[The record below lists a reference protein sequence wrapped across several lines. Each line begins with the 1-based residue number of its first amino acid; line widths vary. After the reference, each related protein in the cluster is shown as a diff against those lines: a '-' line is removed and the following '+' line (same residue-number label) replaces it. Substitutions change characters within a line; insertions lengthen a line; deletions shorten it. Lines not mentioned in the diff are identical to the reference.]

1 MNIVLELSA
10 AQVAARGV
18 ELWASQSARVE
29 GARLGLVGDFSPLFR
44 VLAQDA
50 QVASGRI
57 TLDRVPLSDA
67 VAQGVAGLSLCD
79 PPLDRHATVS
89 EYVSLA
95 ARLAQCTAR
104 EARSRSATVLERFGL
119 AALGGFR
126 LATLNKWQQRVLG
139 FAMAT
144 VGEPKVVCL
153 ETPFAELDAVSADH
167 MATLLERVA
176 ERSALLFSVGELA
189 ALGPERSA
197 LDRCDQVLV
206 SRAGVVTACA
216 LVDRA
221 DRYQVSAVGN
231 VPELRAALERAGCRL
246 HDAPADP
253 YDLARTRFVAE
264 LPADAGTNLLLDTAL
279 EAGATVLE
287 LQALPNLEHA

>member
-10 AQVAARGV
+10 AHVAARGV
-18 ELWASQSARVE
+18 ELWAAQSARIE
-29 GARLGLVGDFSPLFR
+29 ATRLGLVGDFSPLFR
-44 VLAQDA
+44 VLAQGA
-50 QVASGRI
+50 QVSSGRI
-57 TLDRVPLSDA
+57 TLENVPLADA

-79 PPLDRHATVS
+79 PPLDGRATVS
-89 EYVSLA
+89 EYLSLA
-95 ARLAQCTAR
+95 ARLAQCSAR
-104 EARSRSATVLERFGL
+104 EARSRTAAALERFGL
-119 AALGGFR
+119 ATLGGFR
-126 LATLNKWQQRVLG
+126 LATLNKWQQRALG

-153 ETPFAELDAVSADH
+153 ETPFAGLDAVSADH
-167 MATLLERVA
+167 VATLLERVA
-176 ERSALLFSVGELA
+176 ERSALLFSVSELA

-206 SRAGVVTACA
+206 IRAGAVTTCE
-216 LVDRA
+216 LTERA

-231 VPELRAALERAGCRL
+231 VLELRAALARARCRL

-253 YDLARTRFVAE
+253 CDPAQTRFIAE

-279 EAGATVLE
+279 EVGATLLE
-287 LQALPNLEHA
+287 LQALPRLERP